1 MTIEKWNPYSFIMV
15 PFDEYIIALG
25 SAIRDKREQA
35 GMSLR
40 AFGLMTGI
48 HHNQLLLI
56 EKGKTNP
63 SLKTLYKIAE
73 GLDTELVELVD
84 R

>member
-1 MTIEKWNPYSFIMV
+1 MV
-15 PFDEYIIALG
+15 PFSEYTQKIGVRIHG
-25 SAIRDKREQA
+25 KRAES

-73 GLDTELVELVD
+73 GLDTELVDLLD